1 MCTITV
7 ALALARTF
15 SLIFKV
21 SVILLQ
27 HYCGHSYSH
36 PPRLLQTRYIGYLI
50 RPPDHSHQ
58 TFAAHARSMLNASQR
73 LQLTEVCVEG
83 LKDSKVMMLSLL
95 FALSIILNVVIFFPS
110 PMQVEV
116 AAAAQITLIG
126 LLMTCSQAERDQVR
140 TLILFYV

>member
-1 MCTITV
+1 
-7 ALALARTF
+7 
-15 SLIFKV
+15 
-21 SVILLQ
+21 
-27 HYCGHSYSH
+27 
-36 PPRLLQTRYIGYLI
+36 
-50 RPPDHSHQ
+50 
-58 TFAAHARSMLNASQR
+58 MLNASQR